1 MSEYLIYKF
10 SEESHLSAEKVA
22 QKRHEELLKNNQ
34 AYVFFYKWS
43 KDFLIDSTKVER
55 MSEDDFNSIEKNLIK
70 SLKKE
75 VLSKDDIDFRFAY
88 YKMLFD
94 PVLDIAEKAIKQYV
108 KVIKAAD
115 TESMS
120 EEELTCRIVEL
131 FESDLINKLTE

>member
-1 MSEYLIYKF
+1 
-10 SEESHLSAEKVA
+10 
-22 QKRHEELLKNNQ
+22 
-34 AYVFFYKWS
+34 
-43 KDFLIDSTKVER
+43 

-94 PVLDIAEKAIKQYV
+94 PVLDLAEKAIKQYV

-115 TESMS
+115 NENMS

>member
-1 MSEYLIYKF
+1 MSE
-10 SEESHLSAEKVA
+10 
-22 QKRHEELLKNNQ
+22 N
-34 AYVFFYKWS
+34 
-43 KDFLIDSTKVER
+43 
-55 MSEDDFNSIEKNLIK
+55 DFNSLEKEIIK

-115 TESMS
+115 TERMS

>member
-1 MSEYLIYKF
+1 M
-10 SEESHLSAEKVA
+10 
-22 QKRHEELLKNNQ
+22 
-34 AYVFFYKWS
+34 
-43 KDFLIDSTKVER
+43 
-55 MSEDDFNSIEKNLIK
+55 EDEFNSLEKEIIK

-94 PVLDIAEKAIKQYV
+94 PVLDLAEKAIKQYT

-115 TESMS
+115 TENMS

-131 FESDLINKLTE
+131 FESDLMNKLTE

>member
-1 MSEYLIYKF
+1 
-10 SEESHLSAEKVA
+10 
-22 QKRHEELLKNNQ
+22 
-34 AYVFFYKWS
+34 
-43 KDFLIDSTKVER
+43 

-75 VLSKDDIDFRFAY
+75 VLSKDDIEFRFAY

-94 PVLDIAEKAIKQYV
+94 PVLDLAEKAIKQYT

-115 TESMS
+115 NENMS

>member
-1 MSEYLIYKF
+1 M
-10 SEESHLSAEKVA
+10 
-22 QKRHEELLKNNQ
+22 
-34 AYVFFYKWS
+34 
-43 KDFLIDSTKVER
+43 
-55 MSEDDFNSIEKNLIK
+55 EDEFTSIEKKIIK

-94 PVLDIAEKAIKQYV
+94 PVLDLAEKAIKQYT

-115 TESMS
+115 TENMS

-131 FESDLINKLTE
+131 FESDLMNKLTE

>member
-1 MSEYLIYKF
+1 MNENEF
-10 SEESHLSAEKVA
+10 
-22 QKRHEELLKNNQ
+22 
-34 AYVFFYKWS
+34 
-43 KDFLIDSTKVER
+43 T
-55 MSEDDFNSIEKNLIK
+55 SIEKNLIK

-75 VLSKDDIDFRFAY
+75 VLSKDDIEFRFAY

-94 PVLDIAEKAIKQYV
+94 PVLDLAEKAIKQYV

-115 TESMS
+115 TENIS

>member
-1 MSEYLIYKF
+1 
-10 SEESHLSAEKVA
+10 
-22 QKRHEELLKNNQ
+22 
-34 AYVFFYKWS
+34 
-43 KDFLIDSTKVER
+43 
-55 MSEDDFNSIEKNLIK
+55 MSEDEFNSIEKNLIK

-88 YKMLFD
+88 YKMLFN
-94 PVLDIAEKAIKQYV
+94 PVLDLAEKAIKQYI

-115 TESMS
+115 NENMS

>member
-1 MSEYLIYKF
+1 MSE
-10 SEESHLSAEKVA
+10 
-22 QKRHEELLKNNQ
+22 N
-34 AYVFFYKWS
+34 
-43 KDFLIDSTKVER
+43 
-55 MSEDDFNSIEKNLIK
+55 DFNSIEKNLIK

-94 PVLDIAEKAIKQYV
+94 PVLDLAEKAIKKYT

-115 TESMS
+115 TENMS

>member
-1 MSEYLIYKF
+1 MKACYKY
-10 SEESHLSAEKVA
+10 
-22 QKRHEELLKNNQ
+22 N
-34 AYVFFYKWS
+34 
-43 KDFLIDSTKVER
+43 TKVER
-55 MSEDDFNSIEKNLIK
+55 TSEDDFNSIEKNLIK

-75 VLSKDDIDFRFAY
+75 VFSKDDIEFRFAY

-94 PVLDIAEKAIKQYV
+94 PVLDLAEKAIKQYI

-115 TESMS
+115 NENMS

>member
-1 MSEYLIYKF
+1 MSEN
-10 SEESHLSAEKVA
+10 E
-22 QKRHEELLKNNQ
+22 
-34 AYVFFYKWS
+34 
-43 KDFLIDSTKVER
+43 
-55 MSEDDFNSIEKNLIK
+55 FNSIEKNLIK

-94 PVLDIAEKAIKQYV
+94 PVLDLAEKAIKKYV

-115 TESMS
+115 NERMS

>member
-1 MSEYLIYKF
+1 M
-10 SEESHLSAEKVA
+10 
-22 QKRHEELLKNNQ
+22 
-34 AYVFFYKWS
+34 
-43 KDFLIDSTKVER
+43 
-55 MSEDDFNSIEKNLIK
+55 EDDFNSLEKEIIK

-94 PVLDIAEKAIKQYV
+94 PALDLAEKAIKQYI

-115 TESMS
+115 NENMS